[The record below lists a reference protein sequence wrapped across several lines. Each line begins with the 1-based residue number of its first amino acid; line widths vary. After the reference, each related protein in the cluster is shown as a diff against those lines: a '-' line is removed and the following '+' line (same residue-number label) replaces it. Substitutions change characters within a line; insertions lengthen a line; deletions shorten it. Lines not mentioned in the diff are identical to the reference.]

1 MTKDVKIDVELG
13 NKVIYAKASAEFEAG
28 EIVMVYNSNNRP
40 LRRLTSALK
49 KIDYFNPR

>member
-1 MTKDVKIDVELG
+1 MFKDVKIDVELG
-13 NKVIYAKASAEFEAG
+13 AKCIYAKASAEFEHN
-28 EIVMVYNSNNRP
+28 EFVMVYNSSNRP